1 MYAFVDFL
9 FGGSTLLRIDRDFVV
24 LQDSSDAI
32 VRSEIVR
39 LGFAFRRDFEQV
51 RVSNWNDAFSTLFG
65 VLGLLFESL
74 DFY

>member
-1 MYAFVDFL
+1 MYAFVDFF

-51 RVSNWNDAFSTLFG
+51 RVSN
-65 VLGLLFESL
+65 
-74 DFY
+74 